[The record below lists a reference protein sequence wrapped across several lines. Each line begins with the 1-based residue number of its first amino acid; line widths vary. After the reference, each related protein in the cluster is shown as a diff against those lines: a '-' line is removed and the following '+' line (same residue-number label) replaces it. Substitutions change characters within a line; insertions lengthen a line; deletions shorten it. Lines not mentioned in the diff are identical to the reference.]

1 MAYRTATIRE
11 YPDSP
16 IMHLHLDLDRRGEY
30 RWYDSKGAD
39 TEISGRTISDAVK
52 QARTAWRSWEFKLK
66 RKNPRQPHKRVRK
79 ALRKYVDKSLGLP
92 TQYTP
97 AKVRVDSKGEIDI
110 KFARPPKGKLKN
122 PKRFKVNRK
131 K

>member
-1 MAYRTATIRE
+1 MASKVTYVFRDG
-11 YPDSP
+11 YYVSS
-16 IMHLHLDLDRRGEY
+16 DRRRKRPIKVASLPRNY
-30 RWYDSKGAD
+30 LKGAD
-39 TEISGRTISDAVK
+39 GVYRYVPPSQRNSK
-52 QARTAWRSWEFKLK
+52 
-66 RKNPRQPHKRVRK
+66 QPHKRVRK

>member
-1 MAYRTATIRE
+1 MSFSAGMNRRWYVKGLSAGRRGLGGGDYTKAWSSATGK
-11 YPDSP
+11 PGDSP
-16 IMHLHLDLDRRGEY
+16 TSGKRIEAQESFYQGYNDGSSGSRNPSRPSRRVG
-30 RWYDSKGAD
+30 
-39 TEISGRTISDAVK
+39 
-52 QARTAWRSWEFKLK
+52 
-66 RKNPRQPHKRVRK
+66 K
-79 ALRKYVDKSLGLP
+79 ALRKYVNKTLGLP